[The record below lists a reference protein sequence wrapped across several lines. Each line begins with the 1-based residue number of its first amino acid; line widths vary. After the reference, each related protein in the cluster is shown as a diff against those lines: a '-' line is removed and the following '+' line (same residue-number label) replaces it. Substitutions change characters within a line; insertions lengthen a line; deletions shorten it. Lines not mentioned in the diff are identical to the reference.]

1 MNRSRHSCCLS
12 NIVNIKSL
20 CFVRSWQYGW
30 SSNKSFLVWLY
41 WVTPALVIQ
50 SQGVFVLTSWH
61 QPPLTN
67 KKALLSWHH
76 KMTSPLSNQEAHL
89 WWRHSP
95 PIKRTSHTIWYFS
108 SHLGSEKTVMAFQ
121 CSLQWSER
129 EGTSSTPR
137 EKMSGASPRRN
148 CRWTG
153 RRVSTH
159 DKHCLRICRRNA
171 CGCTSSPWRWT
182 RSEREGT
189 HRRHERKCP
198 ERQRDGEPAAV
209 SLLTINTAF
218 EHIEDIQY
226 ACDASKLNTRHRTLA
241 ITGSP
246 STGQGHSHQWSRG
259 RLCSSLTAC
268 RTDF

>member
-12 NIVNIKSL
+12 NILNKKSL

-30 SSNKSFLVWLY
+30 SSNKSFLVWHY
-41 WVTPALVIQ
+41 WVTPAFVIQ

-61 QPPLTN
+61 QPPLTK

-76 KMTSPLSNQEAHL
+76 NMTSPLSNQEAHL

-129 EGTSSTPR
+129 EGT
-137 EKMSGASPRRN
+137 
-148 CRWTG
+148 
-153 RRVSTH
+153 
-159 DKHCLRICRRNA
+159 
-171 CGCTSSPWRWT
+171 
-182 RSEREGT
+182 

-198 ERQRDGEPAAV
+198 ERHRDGTAGEPAAV
-209 SLLTINTAF
+209 SLLTVNTAF
-218 EHIEDIQY
+218 EYVEETLVDVQVVHAGGQDQNAKERI
-226 ACDASKLNTRHRTLA
+226 AATRENVQSVNETEQPVNRPPCL
-241 ITGSP
+241 S
-246 STGQGHSHQWSRG
+246 SR
-259 RLCSSLTAC
+259 
-268 RTDF
+268 